1 MKTTIG
7 VFSTHT
13 AAEKGLHD
21 LRHAH
26 IGEDNLSYLYQ
37 NDAGDVKDSQTGQKV
52 STGTVVGVTAGAV
65 IGGIAGLVAA
75 NAVIPGLG
83 SFVVAG
89 FLAETLGVV
98 GATALAGAGAGAIA
112 GGIVGALSQIGVS
125 TDDVHL
131 YEEHVKKGG
140 ILVIARTEAQEN
152 VQAILTK
159 NGATEVREY
168 LLS

>member
-13 AAEKGLHD
+13 AAEKALHD
-21 LRHAH
+21 LRQAH
-26 IGEDNLSYLYQ
+26 IGEDSLSYLYQ
-37 NDAGDVKDSQTGQKV
+37 NSSGDVKDSQNGHKV
-52 STGTVVGVTAGAV
+52 STGTAVGATAGAV

-83 SFVVAG
+83 TFVVAG
-89 FLAETLGVV
+89 YLAETLGVV
-98 GATALAGAGAGAIA
+98 GATAIAGIGAGVIA
-112 GGIVGALSQIGVS
+112 GGIIGALSQIGVS

-140 ILVIARTEAQEN
+140 VLVIARTETGGN
-152 VQAILTK
+152 VKSILEK
-159 NGATEVREY
+159 NGGTDVREY
-168 LLS
+168 ALS